1 MSFLLAPK
9 RACPAMPFGVP
20 RRPLRANGQAYFARR
35 LIYAKFGSGVGLM
48 ESNQRYYA
56 RRASEELRAAT
67 RALTPEGKAR
77 RRALAEAFEGKARL
91 CEASRIPSFEAA
103 ICD

>member
-1 MSFLLAPK
+1 
-9 RACPAMPFGVP
+9 
-20 RRPLRANGQAYFARR
+20 
-35 LIYAKFGSGVGLM
+35 LIYAKFESGVGLM

-56 RRASEELRAAT
+56 RRASEELRAAA
-67 RALTPEGKAR
+67 RALTPEGRAR

-91 CEASRIPSFEAA
+91 CETSRIPSFEAA